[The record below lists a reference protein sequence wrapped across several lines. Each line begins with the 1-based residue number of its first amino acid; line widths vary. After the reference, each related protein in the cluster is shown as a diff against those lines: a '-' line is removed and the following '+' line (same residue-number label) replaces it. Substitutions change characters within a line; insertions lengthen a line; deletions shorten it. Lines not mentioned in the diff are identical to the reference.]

1 MADKFIDMI
10 NGVPTLKTPLGSS
23 AGSGD
28 AGKIPKLDSGGKLDA
43 SMMPSIGL
51 FSAMAI
57 LEDQKSDGTNGGA
70 FSSGAWRTR
79 DLNTE
84 VSDAAGIVSLSAN
97 QFTLSAGT
105 YLILCEA
112 PGYYINRHKAAIYN
126 VTDSSYAAYGQS
138 SYCSGVPAASTT
150 ATVSTVLTIGGTKA
164 FELRHRCETTNATT
178 GFGPASSFGVIEVYS
193 RVTIYKMQ

>member
-1 MADKFIDMI
+1 MADKFIDI
-10 NGVPTLKTPLGSS
+10 VNGVPTLKTPVGSS

-51 FSAMAI
+51 FSDMAI
-57 LEDQKSDGTNGGA
+57 LEDQKSDGTNGGT

-84 VSDAAGIVSLSAN
+84 VSDAAGIVSLSGN
-97 QFTLSAGT
+97 QFTLGAGT

-112 PGYYINRHKAAIYN
+112 PGYYVNRHKAAIYN
-126 VTDSSYAAYGQS
+126 VTDSSYVAYGQS
-138 SYCSGVPAASTT
+138 CYCAGVPAASTT
-150 ATVSTVLTIGGTKA
+150 ATVSTALTIGGTKA

-178 GFGPASSFGVIEVYS
+178 GFGVASSFGVIEVYS
-193 RVTIYKMQ
+193 RVIIYKMQ